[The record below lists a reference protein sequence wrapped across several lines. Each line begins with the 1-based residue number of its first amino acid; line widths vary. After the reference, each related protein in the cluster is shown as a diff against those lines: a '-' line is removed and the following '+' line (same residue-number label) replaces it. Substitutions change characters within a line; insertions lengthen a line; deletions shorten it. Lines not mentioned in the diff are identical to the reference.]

1 MIYVLYYMLRAVTNL
16 AFPPPIDFG
25 DGHHEIF
32 SYCGGGLT
40 SSPEVAVIVTAQE
53 SLAPI
58 S

>member
-1 MIYVLYYMLRAVTNL
+1 MFYTTCCVLSLSGI
-16 AFPPPIDFG
+16 PQIDFG

>member
-16 AFPPPIDFG
+16 AFPPIDFG

-40 SSPEVAVIVTAQE
+40 SSPEVVVIVTAQE